1 MQSTYCLENLLYSL
15 QVLLT
20 LALQEES
27 FLLDALHTKHDKTRN
42 TPSKFVILQ
51 NTSSIIIT
59 FVICFILI

>member
-27 FLLDALHTKHDKTRN
+27 FLLDALHTKHDKTKN
-42 TPSKFVILQ
+42 TPSTFAIL
-51 NTSSIIIT
+51 
-59 FVICFILI
+59 